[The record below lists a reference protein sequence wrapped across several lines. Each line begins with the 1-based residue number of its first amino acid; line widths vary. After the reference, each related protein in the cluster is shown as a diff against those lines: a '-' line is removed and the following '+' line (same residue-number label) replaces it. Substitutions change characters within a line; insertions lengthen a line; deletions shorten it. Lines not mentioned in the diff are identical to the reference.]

1 MPPVRCTDMNMWGNH
16 CLGYGLIICIS
27 IWKFHTNLLQSHPF
41 LYPSLTMS
49 RVSALSSNSSFLWNT
64 LDKAPRFPPP
74 FSSPSSFPLPI
85 LHKPHLYLPMLP
97 NRFIRPRQRY
107 PLAHTQPTHLP
118 PGSPVEPPVRG
129 DGAILSRYVPG
140 FIVSLCRELRR
151 MQHSIW

>member
-1 MPPVRCTDMNMWGNH
+1 MFMPPVRCTDMNMWRNH

-74 FSSPSSFPLPI
+74 ALFFPIILSSPYPPQTSSLPS
-85 LHKPHLYLPMLP
+85 H
-97 NRFIRPRQRY
+97 
-107 PLAHTQPTHLP
+107 ATQPFHPAAAALP
-118 PGSPVEPPVRG
+118 PCAYSANSPATRIPRRTASPWRWSH
-129 DGAILSRYVPG
+129 LVP
-140 FIVSLCRELRR
+140 LCAWIYR
-151 MQHSIW
+151 